1 MSSGAVRD
9 PHPACGTPLPLR
21 GRGAGGEGRPRRAL
35 VVGAGNV
42 LRQDDGLGVHLVR
55 ALAGRLP
62 PGAEAVDAGTS
73 ALDALWEGDG
83 VERLVLVDAVAGGE
97 SPGTIY
103 RVPVRDLTPRAP
115 LPRGEGQGV
124 GSPLSLHDLDLPAA
138 LALAQLA
145 GARLDGVVLVGME
158 PAALGWGT
166 ELSPEVAARLPA
178 LAEAVLA
185 EIGVDPHPACGTP
198 LPLPGTCGPL
208 CGRGAGG
215 EGQLVAGGRE
225 EA

>member
-1 MSSGAVRD
+1 VCRAAPG
-9 PHPACGTPLPLR
+9 PHSAFDAPLPLPGTCGPLC
-21 GRGAGGEGRPRRAL
+21 GRVAGGEGQSKKAL
-35 VVGAGNV
+35 VVGVGNV

-62 PGAEAVDAGTS
+62 PGVEAVDAGTS

-83 VERLVLVDAVAGGE
+83 VARLVLVDAVAGGE
-97 SPGTIY
+97 PPGTIY
-103 RVPVRDLTPRAP
+103 RVPVRELAAQAP
-115 LPRGEGQGV
+115 SHDGEDDPTSPSSCGRGGRGV
-124 GSPLSLHDLDLPAA
+124 RSPLSLHDLDLPAA

-178 LAEAVLA
+178 LVETVLA
-185 EIGVDPHPACGTP
+185 EIGG
-198 LPLPGTCGPL
+198 
-208 CGRGAGG
+208 
-215 EGQLVAGGRE
+215 
-225 EA
+225 